1 MVKARVRNMQG
12 VSAYIEDITPQYV
25 KGLRRNNCWYYEDGY
40 CRKQMMQCVGPK
52 ICVNYERKPTR
63 GRTKWQKKTKRPPA
77 HGGLFAPANSEKKG
91 K

>member
-52 ICVNYERKPTR
+52 VCVNYERKPTR
-63 GRTKWQKKTKRPPA
+63 GRTKW
-77 HGGLFAPANSEKKG
+77 
-91 K
+91 

>member
-12 VSAYIEDITPQYV
+12 VSADIEDITPQYV

-40 CRKQMMQCVGPK
+40 CRKQM
-52 ICVNYERKPTR
+52 IE
-63 GRTKWQKKTKRPPA
+63 KTKRPPRT
-77 HGGLFAPANSEKKG
+77 GGLFAPANSEKKG

>member
-63 GRTKWQKKTKRPPA
+63 GRTKWQKK
-77 HGGLFAPANSEKKG
+77 NKKTSAYRRSFCTSKFRKEG
-91 K
+91 